1 MGDLDRDEQLEAEA
15 PDEALRRREFLQR
28 TAYTAGLAG
37 MAGTLSADTLVA
49 EAAKRQK
56 RVQLPSPRNM
66 PIDTFVVLMMENR
79 SFDHYLG
86 YLPNADGRQ
95 TGVTYTDTEGK
106 PQKTHRLTPEYQ
118 GCGHPDPGHGWE
130 SGRVQFNNGKVDGW
144 LKEGSD
150 TDEFALGYYAKGDLG
165 FIQPAVEAATTFDRF
180 FCSLLGSTFPNREYM
195 WAAQSYGKID
205 NSLPVDEAGFPY
217 ETTLFSAV
225 ERAGGTAHYY
235 FNDLP
240 AAGLW
245 GQDGMM
251 RASRVEEYFTACAA
265 GSLANVVFVDP
276 PFKDGGGGDGMSA
289 DEHPHGDVRLGQAY
303 MSDVV
308 HAFMESPQWERGAIF
323 VVYDEW
329 GGFFD
334 HVRPPRVP
342 DIRNSRKLDEDFGQ
356 MGFRIPGLVLSPYA
370 RRGHVDHG
378 TYGFESI
385 IKLIRYRFGAK
396 ALTRRDAYARN
407 IGYAFD
413 WKGKPR
419 IEAPE
424 LPDPTNVVTT
434 TCTARGLGFPQ
445 PEPLPNPLPPRTLS
459 SAAPARPKPH
469 DFDLMVSTGYLDQL
483 GIAWHPSDPQAMFRE
498 PSKVLG
504 AYRGVA

>member
-1 MGDLDRDEQLEAEA
+1 VDDQ
-15 PDEALRRREFLQR
+15 ALRRREFLQR

-37 MAGTLSADTLVA
+37 LAGAVPAETLIA
-49 EAAKRQK
+49 EAAKRQR
-56 RVQLPSPRNM
+56 RVRLPSPKNM

-86 YLPNADGRQ
+86 WLPNADGIQ
-95 TGVTYTDTEGK
+95 EGVSYTDIAGT
-106 PQKTHRLTPEYQ
+106 PQSTHRLTPEYQ

-130 SGRVQFNNGKVDGW
+130 SGRVQFNGGKIDGW

-150 TDEFALGYYAKGDLG
+150 TDEFALGYYADGDLG
-165 FIQPAVEAATTFDRF
+165 FIQPAAKDATVFDRF

-195 WAAQSYGKID
+195 WAAQSYGKKD
-205 NSLPVDEAGFPY
+205 NSLPVEEAGFPW
-217 ETTLFSAV
+217 ETTLMAAV
-225 ERAGGTAHYY
+225 EAQGASVRYF

-240 AAGLW
+240 AGGLW
-245 GQDGMM
+245 GQEGM
-251 RASRVEEYFTACAA
+251 AHSSRVEEYYSRCAD
-265 GSLANVVFVDP
+265 GTLPNVSYVDP
-276 PFKDGGGGDGMSA
+276 PFKDGGGGDGISG
-289 DEHPHGDVRLGQAY
+289 DEHPHGDVRIGQAY

-308 HAFMESPQWERGAIF
+308 HAFMDSPQWERGAIF

-342 DIRNSRKLDEDFGQ
+342 DIRNSRNLDEDYGQ
-356 MGFRIPGLVLSPYA
+356 MGFRIPALVLSPYA

-385 IKLIRYRFGAK
+385 IKFIRYRFGAK

-413 WKGKPR
+413 WEGKPR
-419 IEAPE
+419 LEPPE
-424 LPDPTNVVTT
+424 LPDPANVVTA
-434 TCTARGLGFPQ
+434 TCSARGLGFPQ
-445 PEPLPNPLPPRTLS
+445 PEPLPNPLPPRRRAKA
-459 SAAPARPKPH
+459 AAPTRPKPH
-469 DFDLMVSTGYLDQL
+469 DFDLMVSTGYMEQL
-483 GIAWHPSDPQAMFRE
+483 GIGWRPAMPSDMFRE

-504 AYRGVA
+504 AYKGLA

>member
-1 MGDLDRDEQLEAEA
+1 MRDHQDERLEAEA

-37 MAGTLSADTLVA
+37 MAATLPADTLVA
-49 EAAKRQK
+49 EAAKRQR
-56 RVQLPSPRNM
+56 RVQIPSARNM

-95 TGVTYTDTEGK
+95 VGVTYLDEEGK
-106 PQKTHRLTPEYQ
+106 PQKTYRLAPEFQ
-118 GCGHPDPGHGWE
+118 GCEHPDPGHGWN
-130 SGRVQFNNGKVDGW
+130 SGRAQYNNGKLDGW

-150 TDEFALGYYAKGDLG
+150 TDEFAIGYYAKGDLG
-165 FIQPAVEAATTFDRF
+165 FLQPATTKGTTFDRF
-180 FCSLLGSTFPNREYM
+180 FCSILASTYPNREYM
-195 WAAQSYGKID
+195 WAAQCYGQKGND
-205 NSLPVDEAGFPY
+205 LPVDSAGFPY
-217 ETTLFSAV
+217 ETTLFAAV
-225 ERAGGTAHYY
+225 ERAGGTVQYY

-245 GQDGMM
+245 GQAGMA
-251 RASRVEEYFTACAA
+251 RASRVEEYYQACAD
-265 GSLANVVFVDP
+265 GTLPNVAFVDP
-276 PFKDGGGGDGMSA
+276 PFKNGGGGDGISA

-303 MSDVV
+303 MSEVV

-323 VVYDEW
+323 IVYDEW

-342 DIRNSRKLDEDFGQ
+342 DIRNSRNLDEDFGQ
-356 MGFRIPGLVLSPYA
+356 MGFRIPAVVLSPYV
-370 RRGHVDHG
+370 RQGHVDHG

-385 IKLIRYRFGAK
+385 IKLIRHRFGAK

-419 IEAPE
+419 LEELGLPVAPNIVV
-424 LPDPTNVVTT
+424 PT
-434 TCTARGLGFPQ
+434 CSSRGFTGNQ
-445 PEPLPNPLPPRTLS
+445 PEPLPNPLPPGYPLATKS
-459 SAAPARPKPH
+459 RPKPH
-469 DFDLMVSTGYLDQL
+469 DFDLMESTGYLDRL
-483 GIAWHPSDPQAMFRE
+483 GIAWHPSDPAAMFRE

>member
-1 MGDLDRDEQLEAEA
+1 MDDEQLEAEA

-37 MAGTLSADTLVA
+37 LAGALPADTLVA
-49 EAAKRQK
+49 EAAKRQR
-56 RVQLPSPRNM
+56 RVQLPAPRNM
-66 PIDTFVVLMMENR
+66 SIDTFVVLMMENR

-86 YLPNADGRQ
+86 WLSDVADATQRL
-95 TGVTYTDTEGK
+95 TYTDAEGK

-130 SGRVQFNNGKVDGW
+130 SGRVQFAGGKLDGW

-150 TDEFALGYYAKGDLG
+150 TDEFAIGYYDKGDLG
-165 FIQPAVEAATTFDRF
+165 FIQPATEGATTFDRF
-180 FCSLLGSTFPNREYM
+180 FCSILASTYPNREYM
-195 WAAQSYGKID
+195 WAAQSYGNQG
-205 NSLPVDEAGFPY
+205 NSLPVDSAGFPY
-217 ETTLFSAV
+217 ETTLFAAV
-225 ERAGGTAHYY
+225 EAAGGTVGYY

-245 GQDGMM
+245 GQAGME
-251 RASRVEEYFTACAA
+251 RASRVEDYYLACES
-265 GSLANVVFVDP
+265 GTLPNVTFVDP

-342 DIRNSRKLDEDFGQ
+342 DIRNSRNLDEDFGQ
-356 MGFRIPGLVLSPYA
+356 MGFRIPALVLSPYV
-370 RRGHVDHG
+370 RRGYVDHG

-396 ALTRRDAYARN
+396 ALTQRDRYARN
-407 IGYAFD
+407 VGYAFD
-413 WKGKPR
+413 WSGKPR
-419 IEAPE
+419 LEPPE

-434 TCTARGLGFPQ
+434 TCTARGLGSPR
-445 PEPLPNPLPPRTLS
+445 PEPLPNPLPPRERTA
-459 SAAPARPKPH
+459 AAPVRPKPH
-469 DFDLMVSTGYLDQL
+469 DFALLESTGYLDRL
-483 GIAWHPSDPQAMFRE
+483 GITHHASDPKAMFRQ

-504 AYRGVA
+504 SYRSMV

>member
-1 MGDLDRDEQLEAEA
+1 VDTWETDEG
-15 PDEALRRREFLQR
+15 LRRREFLER

-37 MAGTLSADTLVA
+37 LAGTLSAETLVA
-49 EAAKRQK
+49 EAAKRQR
-56 RVQLPSPRNM
+56 RVRLPSPRNM

-86 YLPNADGRQ
+86 WMPQADGRQ
-95 TGVTYTDTEGK
+95 AGVTYLDDEGK
-106 PQKTHRLTPEYQ
+106 PQGTYRLTPEYQ
-118 GCGHPDPGHGWE
+118 GCGHPDPGHGWD
-130 SGRVQFNNGKVDGW
+130 SGRAQYNNGKLDGW

-150 TDEFALGYYAKGDLG
+150 TDEFAIGYYEKGDLG
-165 FIQPAVEAATTFDRF
+165 FIQPATEGATTFDRF
-180 FCSLLGSTFPNREYM
+180 FCSLLASTFPNREYM
-195 WAAQSYGKID
+195 WAAQSYGMKGND
-205 NSLPVDEAGFPY
+205 LPVESQGFPY
-217 ETTLFSAV
+217 ETTLFAAV
-225 ERAGGTAHYY
+225 ERAGGTVGYY

-245 GQDGMM
+245 GQAGME
-251 RASRVEEYFTACAA
+251 RASRVEDYYAACAD
-265 GSLANVVFVDP
+265 GTLPNVAFVDP

-342 DIRNSRKLDEDFGQ
+342 DVRNSRDLGEDYGQ
-356 MGFRIPGLVLSPYA
+356 MGFRIPALVLSPYA
-370 RRGHVDHG
+370 RRGYIDHG

-385 IKLIRYRFGAK
+385 IKFIRHRFGAP
-396 ALTRRDAYARN
+396 ALTRRDRYARN

-413 WKGKPR
+413 WRGDPQL
-419 IEAPE
+419 EPPE
-424 LPDPTNVVTT
+424 LPDPGNVVTT
-434 TCTARGLGFPQ
+434 TCTARGLGTPQ
-445 PEPLPNPLPPRTLS
+445 PEPLPNPLPPYQRG
-459 SAAPARPKPH
+459 AAAQTRPKPH
-469 DFDLMVSTGYLDQL
+469 DFALLETTGYVDRL
-483 GIAWHPSDPQAMFRE
+483 GITYHASDPRAMFRE

-504 AYRGVA
+504 AYRSAV